1 MPVLFLFHITAT
13 CSEER
18 PLCTTG
24 FTLLPNIWR
33 VLSPTL
39 FVGSLT
45 RFGPKHSTSVPF
57 NVKFAVPVSVDEK
70 EVALLPNSAPG
81 LAVKALPGPH
91 VDAALAVLCV
101 RIHSLLPFTLQMVT
115 PFLSPPTVQLKIK
128 LLPGQVGGAVMNCP
142 ATGPVD

>member
-1 MPVLFLFHITAT
+1 M
-13 CSEER
+13 
-18 PLCTTG
+18 
-24 FTLLPNIWR
+24 
-33 VLSPTL
+33 
-39 FVGSLT
+39 
-45 RFGPKHSTSVPF
+45 
-57 NVKFAVPVSVDEK
+57 KFAVPVSVDEK
-70 EVALLPNSAPG
+70 EVELLPNSAPG

-128 LLPGQVGGAVMNCP
+128 LLPGQVGGASVNRP